1 MMKFLR
7 KIFYVKKIA
16 NDPLESLTGELDNV
30 LKFAKK
36 MQIAVD
42 KSITSVTNLCYSREL
57 ILNGIG
63 NLFPQE
69 AIEYGSL
76 MNSMECM
83 GGLTTAREHFNV
95 DCDQVKILIQEMVL
109 SVNSIQKRLVKRR
122 IAYSERIHYEKKLKK
137 RQQRMNSGKSISLN
151 DNVKLDR
158 TQRKCGDALDEFT
171 RIDDDVQQEL
181 QQFLTRS
188 HEISL
193 NIISKYNYAVGSFFS
208 FVYSHYDNMVNG
220 EIPTNNLM
228 IPDQPQ
234 VSITNSNSTPNA
246 DLVVSPGKVSGTA
259 MNSATSVSTSSSN
272 QVQSTPN
279 LRQTGNT
286 SMGTINSQ
294 KMDSSET
301 LTRPASTST
310 LKKSDSGC
318 FSGVEF
324 ASRRNT
330 KSMHQNSSSME
341 INLNK
346 A

>member
-1 MMKFLR
+1 M
-7 KIFYVKKIA
+7 KKIA

-30 LKFAKK
+30 LKFARK
-36 MQIAVD
+36 MQTAVD
-42 KSITSVTNLCYSREL
+42 KSILSVTNLCFSREL

-83 GGLTTAREHFNV
+83 SALTTAREHFNV
-95 DCDQVKILIQEMVL
+95 DCDLVKALIQEMVL
-109 SVNSIQKRLVKRR
+109 NVNSIQKRLVKRR

-137 RQQRMNSGKSISLN
+137 RQQRMNSSKSVSLS
-151 DNVKLDR
+151 DNAKLDR

-188 HEISL
+188 HETSL

-208 FVYSHYDNMVNG
+208 FVYSHYDNMVNS
-220 EIPTNNLM
+220 EIPTNNL
-228 IPDQPQ
+228 IVPDQPPI
-234 VSITNSNSTPNA
+234 SISNSS
-246 DLVVSPGKVSGTA
+246 LMVSPGKA
-259 MNSATSVSTSSSN
+259 SAVVGAATGATTTSTTTTSSSN
-272 QVQSTPN
+272 QILPASKYQLHGS
-279 LRQTGNT
+279 L
-286 SMGTINSQ
+286 SMGNINTQ
-294 KMDSSET
+294 KLDSSEA
-301 LTRPASTST
+301 LTRPTSTST
-310 LKKSDSGC
+310 LKKSDSEC

-324 ASRRNT
+324 VSRRQAKN
-330 KSMHQNSSSME
+330 MHQNSGSME
-341 INLNK
+341 INSTK